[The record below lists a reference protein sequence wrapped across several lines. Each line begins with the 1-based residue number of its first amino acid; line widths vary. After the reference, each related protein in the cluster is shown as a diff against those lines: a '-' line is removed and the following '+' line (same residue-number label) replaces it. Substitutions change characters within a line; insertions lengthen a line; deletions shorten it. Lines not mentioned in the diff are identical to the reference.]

1 MKTFSPNLDDSN
13 APILEMPDSP
23 PPYSQVATSV
33 PVIGCG
39 PSRSSGHAASVS
51 SPQPG
56 DMESQSGSKSVKVLL
71 YQSSKS
77 QRSIFLRNVY
87 TILAAQGIAVC
98 GIISLFFIPHIHSY
112 FQEMS
117 FYIFWSFWAI
127 GTIIACFVTT
137 LYKLMR
143 KPPVNLVMVTLVTIS
158 AGVIFGTLAVRV
170 EMINPVLICI
180 GIITGVCLSVVLFTF
195 QDRYPYTP
203 IISVFFVWTLL
214 LVAFG
219 GLFLSYGEDIVAT
232 FQLMIAPTLVSTY
245 FAMTTQILVKDKE
258 KAIMSNE
265 YVYGAVQVSMY
276 LVAVFAKIMYR
287 IYSCCCPC
295 CSCDNCGDICNE
307 L

>member
-1 MKTFSPNLDDSN
+1 MHHFKTYHF
-13 APILEMPDSP
+13 
-23 PPYSQVATSV
+23 
-33 PVIGCG
+33 
-39 PSRSSGHAASVS
+39 R
-51 SPQPG
+51 
-56 DMESQSGSKSVKVLL
+56 
-71 YQSSKS
+71 
-77 QRSIFLRNVY
+77 
-87 TILAAQGIAVC
+87 
-98 GIISLFFIPHIHSY
+98 
-112 FQEMS
+112 
-117 FYIFWSFWAI
+117 
-127 GTIIACFVTT
+127 
-137 LYKLMR
+137 
-143 KPPVNLVMVTLVTIS
+143 
-158 AGVIFGTLAVRV
+158 
-170 EMINPVLICI
+170 INPVLICI

-307 L
+307 LWFSNMWGWFHYFGLSLDLFLVVNSNALVKSSFTFAYLHT

>member
-23 PPYSQVATSV
+23 PPYRSLSETYFYRQIIVNHIPLIFQFSSQVATSV

-77 QRSIFLRNVY
+77 QRSIFLRYALYIITCMNIDGGSRGALSPQKFHKIVPPLPIPRCMAPMSPSFRRHCTCKTLNLKLSNKLHIIPTQFRNVY

-170 EMINPVLICI
+170 EMYVHSA
-180 GIITGVCLSVVLFTF
+180 II
-195 QDRYPYTP
+195 
-203 IISVFFVWTLL
+203 
-214 LVAFG
+214 
-219 GLFLSYGEDIVAT
+219 
-232 FQLMIAPTLVSTY
+232 
-245 FAMTTQILVKDKE
+245 
-258 KAIMSNE
+258 
-265 YVYGAVQVSMY
+265 
-276 LVAVFAKIMYR
+276 
-287 IYSCCCPC
+287 
-295 CSCDNCGDICNE
+295 
-307 L
+307 